1 MGKSQSKFG
10 KYDTPTFA
18 QMRKS
23 AGEKC
28 MLDIEKLIK
37 YHEFPREGTLSV
49 AKLKA
54 VKESVKEG
62 SEVLKKCCARH
73 VCKECEATVNC
84 WLREAERR
92 ERKALQKAMAGS
104 KIKPEGKQT
113 EIEKNREKINEMLKE
128 MSVSEEKIREI
139 KEGKALALITCTN
152 LSDVSVSEHVPPPY
166 HHYPM
171 AELQA
176 LRVDPD
182 LDCSPPRKPT
192 APPAAAAAQ
201 WVTQPT
207 EWEERLPATRPKSLI
222 LQRKRASENRLSE
235 EQEDYADVPETP
247 LFDNK
252 DEEEE
257 LMMRRT
263 PQMKRKRPLT
273 RLTVKREE
281 RNITAPMIEVS
292 GPDGPMMV
300 FRPWT
305 ALEAREAMAHLPD
318 VSEGG
323 DRLSTELLRFCE
335 EFSPTMTEL
344 RRLLLSK
351 LGPSNWLSNPKC
363 CKRWSSVPDCGGL
376 RGKRPPG
383 ETDDEPLRKRVR
395 LAAFHLPVPS
405 HVVGNSG
412 KFVRYK
418 QSPIL
423 GRRSAGR
430 KPMRS
435 LSLSTSVSPAHAG
448 GPVGAEG
455 FNDAPQVV
463 SGSPSSD
470 DEPSRMNHGALQ
482 PLSHYLDA
490 WRALPDSPASSGHQ
504 MGQGD
509 DMLGPLGSP
518 ALEEPS
524 LGNAAVS
531 DSPVANTSE
540 EGPALTGER
549 HDLASPACG
558 AFMFGASMGA
568 FAALCES
575 E

>member
-10 KYDTPTFA
+10 KYDTLTFA

-54 VKESVKEG
+54 VKKSVKEG
-62 SEVLKKCCARH
+62 SKVPRRCCARH

-104 KIKPEGKQT
+104 KIKTEEKQT
-113 EIEKNREKINEMLKE
+113 EKEKNGEKINEMLKE
-128 MSVSEEKIREI
+128 LMISEDKIREI

-192 APPAAAAAQ
+192 APPPPAAAAAAAAQ

-207 EWEERLPATRPKSLI
+207 APEERLPATRPKSLI
-222 LQRKRASENRLSE
+222 LQRKRAREDRLNE
-235 EQEDYADVPETP
+235 EEEDYADVPETP

-263 PQMKRKRPLT
+263 PQMKRKRPLA

-281 RNITAPMIEVS
+281 RNVTAPMIEVS

-323 DRLSTELLRFCE
+323 DKMSTELVRFCE

-351 LGPSNWLSNPKC
+351 LGPSNWYKISNRMPADNHRRKC
-363 CKRWSSVPDCGGL
+363 SDWNDDDNDGYRRAVETEKDETVDDYYCRLHEVFNKFSGL
-376 RGKRPPG
+376 TEPARRGEEPG
-383 ETDDEPLRKRVR
+383 TLESHLRN
-395 LAAFHLPVPS
+395 AFLD
-405 HVVGNSG
+405 
-412 KFVRYK
+412 
-418 QSPIL
+418 
-423 GRRSAGR
+423 GR
-430 KPMRS
+430 KPEI
-435 LSLSTSVSPAHAG
+435 TEKVKVSCMEWREGRLATVLIHARHADG
-448 GPVGAEG
+448 LLRKKREKKP
-455 FNDAPQVV
+455 
-463 SGSPSSD
+463 
-470 DEPSRMNHGALQ
+470 
-482 PLSHYLDA
+482 
-490 WRALPDSPASSGHQ
+490 
-504 MGQGD
+504 GQ
-509 DMLGPLGSP
+509 
-518 ALEEPS
+518 E
-524 LGNAAVS
+524 
-531 DSPVANTSE
+531 
-540 EGPALTGER
+540 
-549 HDLASPACG
+549 
-558 AFMFGASMGA
+558 
-568 FAALCES
+568 
-575 E
+575 